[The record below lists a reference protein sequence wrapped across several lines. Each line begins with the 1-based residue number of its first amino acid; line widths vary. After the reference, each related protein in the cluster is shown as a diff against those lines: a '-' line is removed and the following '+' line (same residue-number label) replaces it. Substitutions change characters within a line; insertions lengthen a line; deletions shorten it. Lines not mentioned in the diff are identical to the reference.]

1 VTQPLIYCSCASH
14 ELPRARAAMAAL
26 RALGVAIVG
35 DWTPSVELHGSAAT
49 SLDWRTRAS
58 ISDGWRDYISR
69 AHVVLALLPLT
80 GKSEGVAYELAVAH
94 CLRRIVVTSHPAP
107 RETMPL
113 VGMSLDALTVG
124 HWIQH
129 VEDGAA
135 IAHAARVAHAE
146 VHGIKGDAVKKGDAV
161 WVLHGDEWR
170 RCTAPGHAWPQ

>member
-1 VTQPLIYCSCASH
+1 MTQPLIYCSCASH

-113 VGMSLDALTVG
+113 VGMSLDALTVR

-146 VHGIKGDAVKKGDAV
+146 VRG
-161 WVLHGDEWR
+161 
-170 RCTAPGHAWPQ
+170 